1 MEKSVHC
8 KDDYRYE
15 AMMFMKIVSPQIMKY
30 LAPSL
35 KSKNYRTIRQNN
47 YPRITTLPPPKI
59 VIVIVIVDSGIV
71 GAVKHQIGR

>member
-8 KDDYRYE
+8 KMIWIDDGDENCESSDYE
-15 AMMFMKIVSPQIMKY
+15 IFGPLIKIQKLPQ
-30 LAPSL
+30 LHV
-35 KSKNYRTIRQNN
+35 
-47 YPRITTLPPPKI
+47 LPPPKI

>member
-8 KDDYRYE
+8 KDDYMYE
-15 AMMFMKIVSPQIMKY
+15 AIWLMKIVSPQIIKY

-35 KSKNYRTIRQNN
+35 KSKNHLFILV
-47 YPRITTLPPPKI
+47 TTHVLPPPK
-59 VIVIVIVDSGIV
+59 IVIVIVDSGIV

>member
-1 MEKSVHC
+1 MV
-8 KDDYRYE
+8 
-15 AMMFMKIVSPQIMKY
+15 MKIVSPQIMKY

-35 KSKNYRTIRQNN
+35 KSKNYHN

-71 GAVKHQIGR
+71 GAVKHQIGIDR

>member
-8 KDDYRYE
+8 KDDYEAIWLRNCESSDYE
-15 AMMFMKIVSPQIMKY
+15 IFGPLIKIQKLPQLYI
-30 LAPSL
+30 
-35 KSKNYRTIRQNN
+35 
-47 YPRITTLPPPKI
+47 YPRITTPGLPPPKI

>member
-1 MEKSVHC
+1 
-8 KDDYRYE
+8 
-15 AMMFMKIVSPQIMKY
+15 MMLVMKIVSPQIMKY

-35 KSKNYRTIRQNN
+35 KSKNYHN
-47 YPRITTLPPPKI
+47 YPRITTPGPPPKI

>member
-1 MEKSVHC
+1 
-8 KDDYRYE
+8 
-15 AMMFMKIVSPQIMKY
+15 MKIVSPQIMKY

-35 KSKNYRTIRQNN
+35 KSKNYRK
-47 YPRITTLPPPKI
+47 ITHVLPPPKI

>member
-1 MEKSVHC
+1 
-8 KDDYRYE
+8 
-15 AMMFMKIVSPQIMKY
+15 MKY

-35 KSKNYRTIRQNN
+35 KSKNYHNLKLPR
-47 YPRITTLPPPKI
+47 RITTPGLPLPKI

>member
-1 MEKSVHC
+1 
-8 KDDYRYE
+8 
-15 AMMFMKIVSPQIMKY
+15 MMVMKIVSPQIMKY

-35 KSKNYRTIRQNN
+35 NPKISHNYHV
-47 YPRITTLPPPKI
+47 LPPPKI

>member
-1 MEKSVHC
+1 
-8 KDDYRYE
+8 
-15 AMMFMKIVSPQIMKY
+15 MMVMKIVSPQIMKY

-35 KSKNYRTIRQNN
+35 KSKNYHNYTI
-47 YPRITTLPPPKI
+47 THVLPPPKI